1 MNEDLEQLS
10 DPDLMKRAAAG
21 RQEAFEIIV
30 RRHQRP
36 LLNFF
41 RRMGASRD
49 EAEDMVQETF
59 LRLFDYRF
67 RYRPLAKFTTFLYR
81 LASHVRTDGL
91 RKLQRQP
98 RIGQLSEQSSS
109 VEGNTAAGVG
119 AKLDIQAALDGLSE
133 KLRPVVVMA
142 YFQGL
147 RYREIAKALGIPQGT
162 VKSRMFLA
170 LQELKKSLGAGVTEE
185 NDEG

>member
-1 MNEDLEQLS
+1 MNDDLEQLS
-10 DPDLMKRAAAG
+10 DPDLMKHAAAG
-21 RQEAFEIIV
+21 RPEAFETVV
-30 RRHQRP
+30 RRHQKP

-41 RRMGASRD
+41 RRMGASYS

-81 LASHVRTDGL
+81 LASHVRVDGL

-98 RIGQLSEQSSS
+98 KTSELSEQSGET
-109 VEGNTAAGVG
+109 EGRAAAEVA
-119 AKLDIQAALDGLSE
+119 AKLDVRAALDRLSE

-147 RYREIAKALGIPQGT
+147 RYREIAEALGIPQGT

-170 LQELKKSLGAGVTEE
+170 LQELKEALGVEGMEKNDAG
-185 NDEG
+185 

>member
-21 RQEAFEIIV
+21 RPEAFETVV
-30 RRHQRP
+30 RRHQKP

-41 RRMGASRD
+41 RRMGASYS

-81 LASHVRTDGL
+81 LASHVRVDGL

-98 RIGQLSEQSSS
+98 RTSELSEASGARKESP
-109 VEGNTAAGVG
+109 AAGIG
-119 AKLDIQAALDGLSE
+119 AKLDIQAAIDRLSE

-170 LQELKKSLGAGVTEE
+170 LQELKEALKGEE
-185 NDEG
+185 TGKNDEG